1 MRKACLN
8 TVYKLAGEDERL
20 FFLGSDLGFETLDD
34 FRKEIPSRF
43 LVEGI
48 SEANV
53 IGMAA
58 GLALEG
64 KIPYVNTIA
73 TFIARRAYEQIAVDL
88 CMHKV
93 PVRLI
98 ANGGGLVYAPLGST
112 HLAIEDISIMRALPN
127 MTVVCPADA
136 DEMIRFVPQ
145 SVDYPGPIYIRL
157 AKGYDPIVSKTE
169 LGFEIGRAIHYRS
182 GNDALLVTTGVTL
195 QEAIEAAN
203 RLASDGINI
212 GILHM
217 HTVKPFD
224 LTQFLDLAAGTS
236 VIVSVEE
243 NSILGGLGSAVAEAM
258 CEANFTNP
266 KKFQR
271 IGIPDEFPD
280 YYGTQKEIMARFGID
295 ATGIYHR
302 IKKMFTEGGVN

>member
-8 TVYKLAGEDERL
+8 AVYKLAAKDGRI
-20 FFLGSDLGFETLDD
+20 FFLGSDLGYGTLRE
-34 FRKEIPSRF
+34 FREQIPARF
-43 LVEGI
+43 IMEGI

-64 KIPYVNTIA
+64 KICYVNTIA

-88 CMHKV
+88 CMHKA

-112 HLAIEDISIMRALPN
+112 HLAIEDIAIMRALPN

-136 DEMIRFVPQ
+136 DEMRRFMPL
-145 SVDYPGPIYIRL
+145 SVDWPGPVYIRL
-157 AKGYDPIVSKTE
+157 GKGYDPIVSQEKY
-169 LGFEIGRAIHYRS
+169 GFTIGRAIHYRQ
-182 GNDALLVTTGVTL
+182 GTDALIVTTGVAL
-195 QEAIEAAN
+195 QEAVGAAN
-203 RLASDGINI
+203 ILAAEGVEA

-224 LTQFLDLAAGTS
+224 AGQFLDLAAKIP
-236 VIVSVEE
+236 VIVTVEE
-243 NSILGGLGSAVAEAM
+243 HTVNGGLGEAAAGLLAEA
-258 CEANFTNP
+258 AFTP
-266 KKFQR
+266 ARRFKR

-280 YYGTQKEIMARFGID
+280 YYGTQKEIMARFGISK
-295 ATGIYHR
+295 AGIIKTVKELTGR
-302 IKKMFTEGGVN
+302 G